1 MPNAKTKGS
10 DIKVIKTRY
19 IVQVS
24 LVSCSGVISLT
35 GSHDYCCYF
44 SAYFVIFFNCNHGEN
59 PINATSSVPGNL
71 DLVLS
76 WLVLGYV

>member
-10 DIKVIKTRY
+10 DIKVIKTRC

-24 LVSCSGVISLT
+24 LVSCGGKISLT
-35 GSHDYCCYF
+35 GSHDCCCYF
-44 SAYFVIFFNCNHGEN
+44 SIYFVIFSIAYHGEN
-59 PINATSSVPGNL
+59 LINATSSVPGNL

-76 WLVLGYV
+76 WLVLGDV